1 MREKTIFVKLRRI
14 VRISFSLIAVLV
26 TIFLT
31 LATWGSEPYAPFFLK
46 CFVSFIVFVFCSSG
60 SIVLFDALF
69 IKEEDTKIYEQ
80 RGKTKKTNRPTK
92 HYAIEDNAPVDLKK
106 MKQDGFMPENEY
118 RSANANL
125 VLACHDVFIKYA
137 DGILL
142 VKRKTKPAINVW
154 WPLGGRILKGF
165 SNEESLSKRVESE
178 CGLKLTNIQ
187 EIGCS
192 RVILGTDP
200 FGHGKGV
207 DAIAIVFYAE
217 SIGKLNLDQFHFDPQ
232 IITPKTYTEEF
243 RETLHPYVRDY
254 MDIAIAKL

>member
-1 MREKTIFVKLRRI
+1 M
-14 VRISFSLIAVLV
+14 
-26 TIFLT
+26 
-31 LATWGSEPYAPFFLK
+31 
-46 CFVSFIVFVFCSSG
+46 
-60 SIVLFDALF
+60 
-69 IKEEDTKIYEQ
+69 
-80 RGKTKKTNRPTK
+80 K
-92 HYAIEDNAPVDLKK
+92 HYAIENDAPVDLEK

-207 DAIAIVFYAE
+207 DAIAVVFYAE
-217 SIGKLNLDQFHFDPQ
+217 SIGNLNLDQFHFDPQ
-232 IITPKTYTEEF
+232 IITPATYTEEF